1 MNLERNGIGA
11 PDGWIVELSEL
22 GTFKR
27 FKHEDGRTQTDHP
40 GGVCSGVVAL
50 AEALANALLTNLDI
64 QDNHLDEAAAK
75 ILIRDA
81 AKKKGVS
88 LQLWPQL

>member
-1 MNLERNGIGA
+1 MTSLNLERNGIGA

-50 AEALANALLTNLDI
+50 AEALVNTPLTKLDI
-64 QDNHLDEAAAK
+64 RQNELDEAAKA
-75 ILIRDA
+75 LIRDA
-81 AKKKGVS
+81 AKKKGMS
-88 LQLWPQL
+88 LEL